1 MTTNNEDIVC
11 DLGSTTQKLDP
22 FHLVI
27 YGASGDLTARK
38 LMPALYHLFKDG
50 RLPDT
55 FNIIGF
61 ARRQKT
67 DESFREE
74 MRQAIKKFSRTGL
87 DENVWTQ
94 FERHIFYHIGD
105 FPNPESYSTLAER
118 LETLPGAEKIGPR
131 KMHYLSTAPE
141 YFATIAHHLKHA
153 GLLTY
158 PDVQRLV
165 IEKPFGHDLESAL
178 ELNTALQSCIDEKA
192 LYRIDHYLGKE
203 TVQNLLY
210 FRFANSI
217 YEPLWN
223 RRYIDHVQITVSESE
238 GVGTR
243 GGYYDTSGA
252 LRDMVQ
258 NHLLQ
263 LLTLTAMEPPAS
275 LDPERLRDEKVKVL
289 RSIPS
294 FTKEQLA
301 ENVVRAQYE
310 GYLQEERVAPDSK
323 TETFVAIELFI
334 DNWRWSGVPFYLRT
348 GKALHHKAS
357 EIIIVFRRPP
367 MVLFQQRCGPRLSR
381 NTLRIRL
388 QPDEGI
394 HMTFNAK
401 TPGRE
406 RIQPIDMDFRY
417 NSDWQSYSPEAYE
430 RLLGDALAGDSTLF
444 TRGDE
449 VLEAWRFIDSIQKHW
464 HDLPVR
470 TYPRGSWGPE
480 EAQAMMRRER
490 NRWLMEA

>member
-1 MTTNNEDIVC
+1 MNQREEFTC
-11 DLGSTTQKLDP
+11 DLGGAALKLDP

-27 YGASGDLTARK
+27 FGASGDLTARK
-38 LMPALYHLFKDG
+38 LMPALYHLFKEQ
-50 RLPDT
+50 RLPEV
-55 FNIIGF
+55 FNIVGF
-61 ARRQKT
+61 ARRQKS
-67 DESFREE
+67 DDQFRDE
-74 MRQAIKKFSRTGL
+74 MREGLKRFSRSGFDPAL
-87 DENVWTQ
+87 WTE
-94 FERHIFYHIGD
+94 FEKHIFYHVGD
-105 FPNPESYSTLAER
+105 FPIAECYSSLAER
-118 LETLPGAEKIGPR
+118 LEGLPGAEKIGQR
-131 KMHYLSTAPE
+131 KMYYLSTAPE
-141 YFATIAHHLKHA
+141 YFALIARNLRQS
-153 GLLTY
+153 GLLTF

-165 IEKPFGHDLESAL
+165 IEKPYGQDLESAL

-192 LYRIDHYLGKE
+192 LFRIDHYLGKE
-203 TVQNLLY
+203 SVQNLLY
-210 FRFANSI
+210 FRFANSV

-238 GVGTR
+238 GVGSR
-243 GGYYDTSGA
+243 GGYYDHSGA

-289 RSIPS
+289 RCIPS
-294 FTKEQLA
+294 FTKDQLSDF
-301 ENVVRAQYE
+301 VVRAQYR
-310 GYLQEERVAPDSK
+310 GYLNEDRVAPDSK
-323 TETFVAIELFI
+323 TETFVAIELMI

-394 HMTFNAK
+394 HLTFNAK

-406 RIQPIDMDFRY
+406 RIEPIDMDFRY
-417 NSDWQSYSPEAYE
+417 NSEWLSYSPEAYE

-449 VLEAWRFIDSIQKHW
+449 VLEAWRFIDSIQKQW
-464 HDLPVR
+464 HELPLY
-470 TYPRGSWGPE
+470 TYEPGSWGPP
-480 EAQAMMRRER
+480 EADALMRRER
-490 NRWLMEA
+490 NRWLL